1 MCVYVWPASI
11 IWKKLFGKRTLTQNK
26 FQNLFEW
33 HYVHNIHRRAKGH
46 DFCTKFI
53 AIKIC
58 NAIIVLIPRYSILF
72 QRNQNV
78 PFSTLQNTQYQKK
91 LACKK
96 KKKKKKKASLSIH
109 SGLLTHSCTLKC
121 MAFIMNRD
129 TDNGKENKTKNKSCT
144 TE

>member
-1 MCVYVWPASI
+1 MCVCDLLPSFE
-11 IWKKLFGKRTLTQNK
+11 KSRSGKESTLIQNK

-46 DFCTKFI
+46 DFCTRFI

-58 NAIIVLIPRYSILF
+58 NAIIVQIPWYSIPF

-91 LACKK
+91 LACET
-96 KKKKKKKASLSIH
+96 KASLSIH
-109 SGLLTHSCTLKC
+109 SGSLTHSCTFK
-121 MAFIMNRD
+121 MYGNYYEQRY
-129 TDNGKENKTKNKSCT
+129 
-144 TE
+144 